1 MNLFRD
7 NLASLLQECVISNP
21 DKVLYISGDEEI
33 ITRDIWDSACRLS
46 AALRALGIQRGSRV
60 LLMLPNIPEY
70 VVAYFAILHA
80 GAVVV
85 PVNVMLRERE
95 IHFLMEDCEAR
106 AIITGQDTVHDVLAA
121 TKHLATLRHIIVQ
134 GDDISADTL
143 GFAELIEQHEP
154 DESLTDVS
162 PEDTAVIF
170 YTAGI
175 TGSPKGAELTHR
187 SLLGNARAGVQL
199 LQVRSKDRIL
209 GVLPFFHAFGKTAV
223 LNTPLAAGASV
234 ILMTEFNP
242 AAILKA
248 VQDHRITIFPATP
261 YIYRKLLSCPDR
273 TEYDFS
279 SVRYCI
285 SGASALKPD
294 LLEKFEKEFSTTI
307 VEGYGLCETT
317 ALATLNQLHRDRRPG
332 SIGTPIEGVDIKL
345 IDNDG
350 EEAPPGE
357 VGEIIIRSD
366 YIMKGYLNR
375 PEATKEVLRDGWFY
389 TGDLARADEDG
400 YLYIIDR
407 KKDMIVKAGFSI
419 YPVEIE
425 RLLLSHPSIA
435 EVAVIGV
442 PDQVHGEEIKA
453 CIVLREGAELTLAEL
468 ADYCRERMARYKCP
482 RYVQFYKQL
491 PKNPSGRILKKKLRQ
506 ISGLEER
513 N

>member
-1 MNLFRD
+1 
-7 NLASLLQECVISNP
+7 
-21 DKVLYISGDEEI
+21 
-33 ITRDIWDSACRLS
+33 
-46 AALRALGIQRGSRV
+46 
-60 LLMLPNIPEY
+60 
-70 VVAYFAILHA
+70 
-80 GAVVV
+80 
-85 PVNVMLRERE
+85 
-95 IHFLMEDCEAR
+95 
-106 AIITGQDTVHDVLAA
+106 
-121 TKHLATLRHIIVQ
+121 
-134 GDDISADTL
+134 
-143 GFAELIEQHEP
+143 
-154 DESLTDVS
+154 
-162 PEDTAVIF
+162 
-170 YTAGI
+170 
-175 TGSPKGAELTHR
+175 
-187 SLLGNARAGVQL
+187 
-199 LQVRSKDRIL
+199 
-209 GVLPFFHAFGKTAV
+209 
-223 LNTPLAAGASV
+223 
-234 ILMTEFNP
+234 
-242 AAILKA
+242 
-248 VQDHRITIFPATP
+248 
-261 YIYRKLLSCPDR
+261 
-273 TEYDFS
+273 
-279 SVRYCI
+279 VRYCI

-317 ALATLNQLHRDRRPG
+317 AVATFNQLHRDRRPG